1 MKFLYMILLTFIIST
16 FSLAQ
21 WERTTGPE
29 GISIGTIV
37 SFGDTVYAGTATDGL
52 FASTDDGNTWYP
64 LNSGIETIDVNT
76 IDTLNGYLFAGTGYG
91 IYRSSDWGITW
102 QSLPNAGIIYVAS
115 MTVKDEYIFA
125 GTVTNGVL
133 KSSDNGENWQN
144 AGFYYDYCKALCISG
159 NKVIAS
165 TGNYTMYTTDYGT
178 SWHHVD
184 DLEQGAQV
192 FSLYSKDS
200 LVFAGARSE
209 VYKSTDYGNT
219 FISVPISFDWSVVN
233 MYDFASIG
241 TTIFVATSYDGVYK
255 STNNGLGWESANEG
269 MGPKDVRSIT
279 VTGSST
285 LIAGSHYA
293 GVYRSIDQAENWLKS
308 MEGFPAGSSILTLE
322 NSESGV
328 YAGTR
333 DGIYK
338 STDNGFSWNKL
349 TGVSDTINYSDVRG
363 IAISGRDIYA
373 ACTYHFHATIY
384 KSTDDGATWK
394 RSNNGIPSDAIFLW
408 NIAKSGENIIA
419 ATSVGVYYSTDKGQ
433 SWQASNL
440 LNESV
445 QKLAVT
451 ENYVFA
457 SLGFNDVYRSADDG
471 VTWSLVLNVP
481 SVSYTSLTAID
492 NYAYVGGFNIGAF
505 YSTDYGNTWSPAGF
519 PLGYSAYAVRFVPEV
534 PGMVLAGTNID
545 PDYIYASFNYSDY
558 FGYYSEGLGVHANT
572 ESFASNDTYNFAGTD
587 YNGVWRRFLPGITPV
602 ELISFTALTKD
613 NNVTLSWETAT
624 EKNNSGF
631 EIQRSAATDRKSEKR
646 NWQKIGFIEGQG
658 TTTKEN
664 DYSFV
669 DNKFGVR
676 GIIHINLCR

>member
-1 MKFLYMILLTFIIST
+1 MKILYVILCVTLFST
-16 FSLAQ
+16 QSVPQ

-29 GISIGTIV
+29 GISTETIV
-37 SFGDTVYAGTATDGL
+37 TIGDTVYAGTATDGL
-52 FASTDDGNTWYP
+52 FASTDDGNTWFT

-102 QSLPNAGIIYVAS
+102 QSLPNAGTIYVAS
-115 MTVKDEYIFA
+115 MTIKDEYIFA

-144 AGFYYDYCKALCISG
+144 AGFYFNYCSALCSTS

-200 LVFAGARSE
+200 LVFAGARKS
-209 VYKSTDYGNT
+209 VYRSTDYGNT
-219 FISVPISFDWSVVN
+219 FNFVPIGFDWDIVN

-255 STNNGLGWESANEG
+255 STNNGLSWGSANEG

-285 LIAGSHYA
+285 LLAGSHYA
-293 GVYRSIDQAENWLKS
+293 GVYRSIDQAENWYKS

-338 STDNGFSWNKL
+338 STDNGFSWSKL
-349 TGVSDTINYSDVRG
+349 TGESDTINYSDVRG

-394 RSNNGIPSDAIFLW
+394 RSDNGIPSDAIFLW

-419 ATSVGVYYSTDKGQ
+419 ATSEGVYYSTDNGQ

-440 LNESV
+440 VNESV

-451 ENYVFA
+451 ENYVYA
-457 SLGFNDVYRSADDG
+457 SLVFSNVYRSADDG
-471 VTWSLVLNVP
+471 VTWSTVLNAP
-481 SVSYTSLTAID
+481 SISFTSLTAKD
-492 NYAYVGGFNIGAF
+492 NFAYVGGFDIGAY
-505 YSTDYGNTWSPAGF
+505 YSTDYGNSWYLAGF
-519 PLGYSAYAVRFVPEV
+519 PNGSSVYAIKFVPAV
-534 PGMVLAGTNID
+534 PGMVIAGTDID
-545 PDYIYASFNYSDY
+545 PDYIYASFNNSNYFSYYSD
-558 FGYYSEGLGVHANT
+558 GLGVHANT
-572 ESFASNDTYNFAGTD
+572 EALTSNDTYTFAGTG

-602 ELISFTALTKD
+602 ELVTFTALTKD
-613 NNVTLSWETAT
+613 NNVTLSWQTAT

-631 EIQRSAATDRKSEKR
+631 EIQRSACHRSEIRKTKLAEDR
-646 NWQKIGFIEGQG
+646 F
-658 TTTKEN
+658 
-664 DYSFV
+664 
-669 DNKFGVR
+669 
-676 GIIHINLCR
+676 C